1 MTTEICTKI
10 LLVEDAPTDAALI
23 VRELKKS
30 GLQFTSECVDRQD
43 TLVQA
48 LRDFGP
54 DIVLCDNRLPG
65 FDAGRAMQI
74 VHESRDDLPIVIV
87 TGTMDDEAAV
97 ALVKAGASDF
107 VRKDR
112 LGRLPVAVGLALGNA
127 KQRRLQKEFDTAVRA
142 SELRHRRCFET
153 AFDGILVAD
162 AKTRE
167 IFDVNQSLVNLL
179 GYTRTEYCGRRL
191 EDFGFLKTEDGP
203 EHRVRMMEDTGD
215 PYRSDDLVL
224 HAKDGRALVVE
235 YAAVVF
241 PIGDDLAVQV
251 SVRDISERKC
261 FEKVLRD
268 KNRELEAANL
278 AKDRFLASMSHEIRT
293 PLNGIIGYTSIL
305 LMRLAGDLTAKQ
317 EEQLKTIR
325 LCGNHLLSLISDLL
339 NLAKIGAGQFDLIQE
354 AVDCGEVLEEVAA
367 ALGPLA
373 AAKGLKLTIKVPG
386 AKVIITTSHRV
397 LWQIVTNLVSNAIKF
412 TSAGQICL
420 ELRSIATNNDKRT
433 EIAVQDTGIGIRAE
447 DQGKLFGAFSRIY
460 DFATRGEEGTGLGLH
475 TSQKLAALIDGK
487 ITATSEYHKGS
498 TFTLMLRDGGK
509 P

>member
-1 MTTEICTKI
+1 MAIETCIKI
-10 LLVEDAPTDAALI
+10 LLVEDEPTDAALI
-23 VRELKKS
+23 VRELQKS
-30 GLQFTSECVDRQD
+30 GLRFTSECVDRQD

-65 FDAGRAMQI
+65 FDATRAMQI
-74 VHESRDDLPIVIV
+74 VRESRDDLPIVIV

-127 KQRRLQKEFDTAVRA
+127 QQRRLQKELDTAVRA
-142 SELRHRRCFET
+142 SELQHRRWFET
-153 AFDGILVAD
+153 AFDGILVAN

-167 IFDVNQSLVNLL
+167 IYDVNQSLLNLL
-179 GYTRTEYCGRRL
+179 GYTRTDYHGRRL
-191 EDFGFLKTEDGP
+191 EEFGFLMTEDGP
-203 EHRVRMMEDTGD
+203 EHQVAMMQETGA
-215 PYRSDDLVL
+215 PFRSDDLVL
-224 HAKDGRALVVE
+224 HAKDGRTLVVE

-241 PIGDDLAVQV
+241 PIDDDMAVQV
-251 SVRDISERKC
+251 SLRDISERKR

-268 KNRELEAANL
+268 KNRELEAANT

-293 PLNGIIGYTSIL
+293 PLNGIIGYTGIL

-325 LCGNHLLSLISDLL
+325 LCGNHLLSLINDLL
-339 NLAKIGAGQFDLIQE
+339 NLARIGAGQFDLVQE

-373 AAKGLKLTIKVPG
+373 TAKGLKLTIKVPG
-386 AKVIITTSHRV
+386 SKVIITTSHRV

-412 TSAGQICL
+412 TLTGQVCL
-420 ELRSIATNNDKRT
+420 ELRSVGTNHDVRT
-433 EIAVQDTGIGIRAE
+433 EIAVQDTGIGVRAE
-447 DQGKLFGAFSRIY
+447 DQGKLFEAFSRIY
-460 DFATRGEEGTGLGLH
+460 DPSTESEEGTGLGLH

-487 ITATSEYHKGS
+487 ITVTSEYHKGS
-498 TFTLMLRDGGK
+498 TFTLILREGGK